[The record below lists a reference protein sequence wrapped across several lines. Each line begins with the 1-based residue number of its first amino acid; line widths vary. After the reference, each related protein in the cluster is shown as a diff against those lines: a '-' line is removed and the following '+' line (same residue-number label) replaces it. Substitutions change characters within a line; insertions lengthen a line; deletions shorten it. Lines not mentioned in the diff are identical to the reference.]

1 MHRRQ
6 GQHGNG
12 DCRARHVYGC
22 AQWDRHGVGIAVQV
36 QLLRQRHVN
45 RNVRRRAAGEE
56 GIHSAL
62 AQAGQHQRI
71 RVAADLPEHQQRV
84 DHQRHQQHTADQHN
98 QQLRVAPQRVETG
111 GCKRR
116 GDQPENTDWR
126 KANHQLHH
134 KGHGVGQIV
143 DQVFRGV
150 VTVTQRE
157 AQANRPDQ
165 DANVVSAHQRGDGV
179 RNHAHQQSAK
189 HFDNAGWRRDV
200 TGRAGQVQRG
210 REQEAKHHGR

>member
-6 GQHGNG
+6 GQYSDRNR
-12 DCRARHVYGC
+12 RARHVHGRT
-22 AQWDRHGVGIAVQV
+22 QWDRHGIGIAIQV
-36 QLLRQRHVN
+36 QLLRQRHVH
-45 RNVRRRAAGEE
+45 RYVRRRAAGEE
-56 GIHSAL
+56 GIHAAL

-98 QQLRVAPQRVETG
+98 QQLRVAPQRVKTG
-111 GCKRR
+111 GCQRG
-116 GDQPENTDWR
+116 GDQAENTDWR

-134 KGHGVGQIV
+134 KGDSVGQIV
-143 DQVFRGV
+143 DQVFRGLV
-150 VTVTQRE
+150 AVTQRE
-157 AQANRPDQ
+157 AQTNRPDQ

-179 RNHAHQQSAK
+179 RDHAHQQTAK
-189 HFDNAGWRRDV
+189 DFHNPGRRRDI